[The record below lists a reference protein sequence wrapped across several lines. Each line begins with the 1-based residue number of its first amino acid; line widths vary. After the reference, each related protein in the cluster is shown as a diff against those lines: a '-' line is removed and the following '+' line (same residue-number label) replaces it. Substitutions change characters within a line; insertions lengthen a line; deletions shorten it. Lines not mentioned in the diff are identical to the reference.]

1 MDHSSKLLKYLEGT
15 RIVELLQAD
24 ERAIYSLFGLSFD
37 LTAETILVQ
46 QEEFKKSI
54 LKGIILELLD
64 YNVDEVSDP
73 HNYTGTGKLQYELY
87 KYGDEK
93 AIDVLYAIFG
103 EKLNGTFRE
112 LYDNHLLVKIKKIA
126 NNAKEN
132 VELLHDADPEIFENN
147 FPDLMKRYDW
157 RELEAEYQ
165 KYKKRHTVTMEWLKE
180 KQERVLQKVLEL
192 DIMHYADEPSV
203 QAIENSDYQYH
214 RSFLSHKFVD
224 NPDYQE
230 AYTKFMQ
237 FASRK
242 EGLIIPK
249 LGEYGKYIAMYINK
263 YRPEQKEAL
272 FGIIKKLELIHK
284 DMVMLNPELGKYLG
298 YPDPD
303 LETLDDT
310 EFYAPARFLTE
321 MLLGDWFEDYRTS
334 GKYNRQWCKDFI
346 TQLMKSEHNSQIAS
360 EWKRKSSRLAMKASI
375 IACLKEAKVIKGSDL
390 SIASAIMIDKKESST
405 FARYMGRG
413 KEKPYLEW
421 IINYVKQQK

>member
-1 MDHSSKLLKYLEGT
+1 MNHSSKLLKYLEGT
-15 RIVELLQAD
+15 KVVEFLQAD

-37 LTAETILVQ
+37 LTAETILAQ

-54 LKGIILELLD
+54 RNGIILEMLD

-87 KYGDEK
+87 KYGDQK
-93 AIDVLYAIFG
+93 IIDVLYAIFG
-103 EKLNGTFRE
+103 EKLNGTFKE
-112 LYDNHLLVKIKKIA
+112 LYDDHLLVKIKKIA
-126 NNAKEN
+126 NNAREN

-147 FPDLMKRYDW
+147 FPNLINRYDW
-157 RELEAEYQ
+157 RELESEYQ
-165 KYKKRHTVTMEWLKE
+165 KYKKRHTVTMEWLQE
-180 KQERVLQKVLEL
+180 KQERLLQKVLEL
-192 DIMHYADEPSV
+192 DIMHYADEPST
-203 QAIENSDYQYH
+203 QAIEDSDYPYH
-214 RSFLSHKFVD
+214 RRFLSHKFVD

-237 FASRK
+237 FATRK

-249 LGEYGKYIAMYINK
+249 LGEYCKYIAMYINK
-263 YRPEQKEAL
+263 FRPEQKEAL

-284 DMVMLNPELGKYLG
+284 DMVMFNPELAQYLG
-298 YPDPD
+298 YPVSD

-310 EFYAPARFLTE
+310 EFYAPARFLSE
-321 MLLGDWFEDYRTS
+321 MLMGEWFEDCRTS
-334 GKYNRQWCKDFI
+334 SKYNKQWCKDFI
-346 TQLMKSEHNSQIAS
+346 NQLMKSEHNSQIAC
-360 EWKRKSSRLAMKASI
+360 EWKRKSSRLALKASI

-390 SIASAIMIDKKESST
+390 SIASAIMNDKKESST

-421 IINYVKQQK
+421 IINYVKQQ